1 MSMLQI
7 SALFQMLSLEQVV
20 DGSGQE
26 IKNSDFISKKRT
38 ILTHMI
44 ELEKN

>member
-1 MSMLQI
+1 MLQL

-20 DGSGQE
+20 DANGKE
-26 IKNSDFISKKRT
+26 VKNSDFISKKRT
-38 ILTHMI
+38 ILTNMI